1 MRREVETMPNDRL
14 VQPPPILHIR
24 KIGIVGTAILL
35 LGPMAAFTALGAG
48 SRISEGFEPFEKSA
62 SERVAQAFEDVRDI
76 ASISDELK
84 TALASLSQSV
94 QSAQKPPVKAEG
106 ND

>member
-1 MRREVETMPNDRL
+1 MTNDRI
-14 VQPPPILHIR
+14 VQAPPIPHIR

-35 LGPMAAFTALGAG
+35 LGPMAAFTVLGAG
-48 SRISEGFEPFEKSA
+48 PRISEGFEPFEKSA
-62 SERVAQAFEDVRDI
+62 NEQVAQAFEDIKDL

-94 QSAQKPPVKAEG
+94 QSAQKPPVQAEG
-106 ND
+106 NE

>member
-1 MRREVETMPNDRL
+1 MTNDRIVRL
-14 VQPPPILHIR
+14 PPIPHIR

-48 SRISEGFEPFEKSA
+48 PRISEGFEPFEKSA
-62 SERVAQAFEDVRDI
+62 NERVAQAFEDMKDI

-84 TALASLSQSV
+84 TALALLRQTV
-94 QSAQKPPVKAEG
+94 QSAQKPPIQAERQ
-106 ND
+106 

>member
-1 MRREVETMPNDRL
+1 MTNDRL
-14 VQPPPILHIR
+14 VQPPPIPQIR

-35 LGPMAAFTALGAG
+35 LGPMAASTVLGAG

-62 SERVAQAFEDVRDI
+62 NERVAQTFEDIKDL

-84 TALASLSQSV
+84 TALASLSQGV
-94 QSAQKPPVKAEG
+94 QSAQKPPVQAEG
-106 ND
+106 NE